1 MSRWSNKNKEMQTV
15 INLEVKQV
23 NCSSTRGDQ
32 STNEKNPIEIFDQKP
47 VQIKVE
53 PQLLEVDEL
62 VEYELVENSSY

>member
-1 MSRWSNKNKEMQTV
+1 MFEHKGRS
-15 INLEVKQV
+15 INEQ
-23 NCSSTRGDQ
+23 
-32 STNEKNPIEIFDQKP
+32 KNPKEIFDQKP